1 MHQSITTP
9 SALLIA
15 VFFGIQIIRERDP
28 GILTTPA
35 ATPTRAAPRRAG
47 VHHRRLG
54 CNLRP

>member
-28 GILTTPA
+28 GILATPT
-35 ATPTRAAPRRAG
+35 ATPTRRRPAG
-47 VHHRRLG
+47 PGSTTGASGRCV
-54 CNLRP
+54 